1 MASVRVVG
9 GAGALARDH
18 GGAERGERRAFLPE
32 GGTFARLL
40 DSAQNLAADA
50 DLRLVGLDVLHLEAA
65 LGVVVAVL
73 PAQPVA
79 ALRDGS
85 HAAPLAVA
93 NLEDVVDER
102 ARSRIALRPY
112 RAPVGDLHFGAPG
125 FELLHRAQDGIEQ
138 IERLESGDDQ
148 RDAIMPRDRLVLRGA
163 HHGADVTGTEE
174 RLDSITRRLQDG
186 RDRGR
191 REDVGNEYRKICEP
205 AL

>member
-50 DLRLVGLDVLHLEAA
+50 DLRLVGLDVLSFEAA
-65 LGVVVAVL
+65 FADVDPFL
-73 PAQPVA
+73 PGQLVA

-85 HAAPLAVA
+85 HAAPLPVA

-102 ARSRIALRPY
+102 AR
-112 RAPVGDLHFGAPG
+112 G
-125 FELLHRAQDGIEQ
+125 
-138 IERLESGDDQ
+138 
-148 RDAIMPRDRLVLRGA
+148 
-163 HHGADVTGTEE
+163 
-174 RLDSITRRLQDG
+174 
-186 RDRGR
+186 
-191 REDVGNEYRKICEP
+191 
-205 AL
+205 